1 MKFSVILAMVMM
13 VSGCGQKTTEIS
25 GKYILP
31 AGLQGCKL
39 FALENGMSYMRVMR
53 CPASATTVTYTAG
66 KTTVTNVVI
75 EGVEYAPVNN

>member
-1 MKFSVILAMVMM
+1 
-13 VSGCGQKTTEIS
+13 
-25 GKYILP
+25 
-31 AGLQGCKL
+31 
-39 FALENGMSYMRVMR
+39 MSYMRVMR